1 MIDSNLEEKWKEIVG
16 NMRKIQEENQ
26 KLKAIINAFVNG
38 IEKDKHTKE
47 ATIKHVCEYTAMINE
62 YQQWLEKEKK
72 IIYRD
77 CGHTQNAITKC
88 YDKLIEIRKKYEE

>member
-38 IEKDKHTKE
+38 IEKDKHAKE
-47 ATIKHVCEYTAMINE
+47 VTIKHVCEYTAIINE